1 MILFCRKYEEDKKV
15 NKQKIAVLTDSGSD
29 VPQSLKEKYNIKVI
43 PLKIIFEDGEYVD
56 KVNITAEEVYRRMSK
71 EIPKTSLPDG
81 EAIKEILDQIK
92 EEGYEKVIAVTIS
105 GGLSGT
111 NNMVRVVAEDYKGLD
126 IFVLDTKN
134 IGIGAG
140 FSVIEAAAQV
150 ARDTDWEAIKNKL
163 QTGIEKAKVYFH
175 VPTLEY
181 LQKGGRIGLVQSVVG
196 SVMNLK
202 PIITCNEDGIYDTV
216 AKVRGKEKSV
226 KKTMQLVEDFAG
238 KAKKYNLAIA
248 FGGSTAKEEAERIR
262 EELKQ
267 RLTNYENFFF
277 DQVSPALGVHTGPG
291 LIGIG
296 VQLLDNE

>member
-1 MILFCRKYEEDKKV
+1 MQGGKNV
-15 NKQKIAVLTDSGSD
+15 NEQKIAILTDSGAD
-29 VPQSLKEKYNIKVI
+29 VPQSIQDKFNVKVI
-43 PLKIIFEDGEYVD
+43 PLKIIFKDGEYVD
-56 KVNITAEEVYRRMSK
+56 KVNITADMVYNRMEE

-81 EAIKEILDQIK
+81 EEIKKMLDEIK

-105 GGLSGT
+105 SGLSGT
-111 NNMVRVVAEDYKGLD
+111 NNMVRLVAEEYEGLD

-140 FSVIEAAAQV
+140 FSAVEAAVQAAKGVEWNTLKQ
-150 ARDTDWEAIKNKL
+150 KL
-163 QTGIEKAKVYFH
+163 QNGIEKAKVYFH

-181 LQKGGRIGLVQSVVG
+181 LQKGGRIGLVQSVLG

-216 AKVRGKEKSV
+216 AKVRGKAKSV
-226 KKTMQLVEDFAG
+226 KRTMELVEEFAG
-238 KAKKYNLAIA
+238 NAKKYNLAIA
-248 FGGSTAKEEAERIR
+248 YGGEKAREEAEGIR
-262 EELKQ
+262 KQ
-267 RLTNYENFFF
+267 LSERLTNAENFFF

-296 VQLLDNE
+296 IQILED